1 MAGYICLCGHQVNL
15 SPIPNPYGFDLIAKV
30 LRESVFKKLIRAH
43 NEALSEE
50 EFFRKAAV
58 ALNHVGSRGIL
69 EAHECP
75 ECGRLQ
81 VIAGATPDGPVFWF
95 QLEKITGLTPPT
107 VSSLRELVSK
117 LEPTEGE

>member
-1 MAGYICLCGHQVNL
+1 MAGYICLCGHRVNL
-15 SPIPNPYGFDLIAKV
+15 SPIPNPYGFDLIADV
-30 LRESVFKKLIRAH
+30 LREHVFDKLISAH

-50 EFFRKAAV
+50 EFFRKTAV
-58 ALNHVGSRGIL
+58 ALMHIGSPGIL
-69 EAHECP
+69 EANECP

-107 VSSLRELVSK
+107 VSSLREWVNE
-117 LEPTEGE
+117 LEPLP